1 MKMSYKTARLVM
13 KAASY
18 ARVGF
23 FLPHSVM
30 ASEPAN
36 ASYITENTMKLSLKA
51 ISLQYA
57 ARYPVL

>member
-1 MKMSYKTARLVM
+1 M

-23 FLPHSVM
+23 FLPHSAM

-36 ASYITENTMKLSLKA
+36 ASYITENTMKPNLKA

-57 ARYPVL
+57 AKYPVL